1 MFNNNNIDIM
11 GGVYETR
18 FIASWLRVGGKL
30 QYGKDYDDFREW
42 LESLELTVDE
52 VEHILNL
59 ARVGKLELETSAREF
74 ISKNN
79 MDN

>member
-1 MFNNNNIDIM
+1 MFNNNIINTM
-11 GGVYETR
+11 GGVHETR

-42 LESLELTVDE
+42 LESLDLTEDE

-59 ARVGKLELETSAREF
+59 ARVGKVELETSAREF
-74 ISKNN
+74 ISKQYR
-79 MDN
+79 